1 VTLVTGVCHAYT
13 GPAGGG
19 RHQPFWIYAPAAAL
33 LLTIGYASLGPAP
46 AHETPGAALP
56 TSVAPLAGDA
66 AAHLRPPPSSLK
78 LDAALEGYHA
88 AALRLVPG
96 PAEMGLA
103 SWHDARPAEAT
114 DGARLGGETVDAG
127 ALTAAH
133 ASLPRSTRV
142 LVENVANGQTVVVRI
157 TGRLPGA
164 DAPLIDLSK
173 AAAEKLDMIKDDTA
187 TVRVRR
193 IDDTQARA
201 PGRSDI
207 VQ

>member
-1 VTLVTGVCHAYT
+1 MRTRDRPVA
-13 GPAGGG
+13 AGIS
-19 RHQPFWIYAPAAAL
+19 RFWIYAPAAAL
-33 LLTIGYASLGPAP
+33 LLAIGCASLGPAP
-46 AHETPGAALP
+46 AHETPGATLP

-66 AAHLRPPPSSLK
+66 AAHLRPPPSSPA
-78 LDAALEGYHA
+78 LDAALEGHHA
-88 AALRLVPG
+88 AALWLAPG

-103 SWHDARPAEAT
+103 SWHDARPAEPV
-114 DGARLGGETVDAG
+114 DGARLGAESVVAG

-133 ASLPRSTRV
+133 ASLPRGARA

-164 DAPLIDLSK
+164 DTPLIDLSK
-173 AAAEKLDMIKDDTA
+173 AAAEKLDMIKDGTA

-193 IDDTQARA
+193 IDDMQARA